1 MFDLIRKTLLT
12 GMGLAVLTKEKAE
25 EFAKE
30 LVQKGQL
37 TQEEGKKLVQEL
49 ISKAE
54 QSSKEYGDKIKK
66 HVHEV
71 ISSMNIAT
79 KDDIASLSKK
89 IDELKKKIGIS

>member
-12 GMGLAVLTKEKAE
+12 GMGLAVLTAEKAE

-37 TQEEGKKLVQEL
+37 TQQEGKKLAQEL

-54 QSSKEYGDKIKK
+54 QSSKEYEEKIKIQVNK
-66 HVHEV
+66 V

-79 KDDIASLSKK
+79 KDDITDLSKK
-89 IDELKKKIGIS
+89 IDELKKK